1 MFQELVNQLRDPDP
15 ARRIHTLQVLAM
27 LDETRALNAIHYV
40 FKNDS
45 DQRVRQ
51 AAKWA
56 GNLIWQAQQR
66 GYNTEKALEEH
77 IAGQL
82 SDKQRE
88 AMLANLI
95 IPVGDDRSLKA
106 EMDSLQTK
114 WQHIDAVKQRGEP
127 PPTPPAQIPA
137 RTDDFDLLDAGLSV
151 DQPQNIDL
159 DELDAGL
166 SDLFK

>member
-114 WQHIDAVKQRGEP
+114 WQHIDAVKQGWEP